1 MFITYLTPVYG
12 MFRLFS
18 RNQGNAGFFA
28 TEYVLEHPLN
38 IGLVPF
44 FFEEI
49 TQAELVNE
57 T

>member
-28 TEYVLEHPLN
+28 PEYVLEHPLN

-44 FFEEI
+44 FLGDNTSGAGE
-49 TQAELVNE
+49 
-57 T
+57 